1 MIVPLNMDGRRFG
14 GGLLAGLLLALALV
28 LGPALA
34 SGSLGGVPGFSP
46 SGNKEVSQ
54 AMVTTT
60 TVTEAA
66 TTSAPAYSG
75 VGNPPPNSTVTST
88 ATSQTATSA
97 TSQSSTQ
104 IPQPAFADLS
114 PPPSADKLSNLPT
127 EPPLLAILV
136 LIPVLVALFAGG
148 LLYRASKPKFSSEDE
163 D

>member
-1 MIVPLNMDGRRFG
+1 MIVVLNMDGKRFG

-34 SGSLGGVPGFSP
+34 SGSLGAVGGFSP
-46 SGNKEVSQ
+46 GVIKEM
-54 AMVTTT
+54 ATTAT
-60 TVTEAA
+60 ATEAA
-66 TTSAPAYSG
+66 TTSAPAYSV
-75 VGNPPPNSTVTST
+75 VGNPPPNSTATST
-88 ATSQTATSA
+88 ATSQTATST

-104 IPQPAFADLS
+104 TPEPLFAADLS

-136 LIPVLVALFAGG
+136 LIPVLVALLAGG
-148 LLYRASKPKFSSEDE
+148 LLYRASKPRFSSKDE